1 MAEQKPLCTKKD
13 HVMEQDNVVG
23 FPADAVAFSER
34 AVKSLD
40 RLHYDK
46 ALRYFRKAVECES
59 DNPIH
64 QCNLA
69 GALAETGRFEESN
82 QILAYIVNELDPEM
96 NECYYYMAN
105 NLAYM
110 EQFEESEIMLEMYL
124 SRDRHG
130 VYAEEAEEMLEMIHY
145 ELNRPFN
152 PARRTN
158 SAEDVSAEESFSGS
172 LNGEAEDEFLAEGND
187 YEAAGG
193 MHAAGDTNGTANAP
207 DDPDGLEQTVEDHEQ
222 ARLLLEAGRFVE
234 AEKVLQRILEAD
246 PDFLAARN
254 NLALAYYYM
263 GRFDEAREM
272 LNGVLERDLGNLHA
286 LCNLAIF
293 ERHAGHE
300 DTVRALIDILVKIEP
315 FHREHVFKLATTMGI
330 LDEHEQAYRHLHRL
344 VARGMQREPS
354 LYHYAAVAACH
365 MGRYDEAARWWA
377 SCRRLDPE
385 SGVATY
391 FLEQLQQRGEGG
403 LDPMPSYHYRLPY
416 EETSRKAQERAT
428 RSTARKRIEDSAS
441 AMDYEEDWEQ
451 QIKSD
456 PLVRSSLFWALRF
469 GEPEVRLQAL
479 QAMSL
484 LADEEAKEAL
494 RTLLL
499 DPDQDAYIKQ
509 VTLYVLRMLGVK
521 EPIDVQW
528 DGERIQISSN
538 HIANRLPTWEPHW
551 QQVLDMV
558 RDYMKEEY
566 DLFQMHDAETL
577 WIEFITRLYPDEVPR
592 ITKASSWAA
601 ALEYIIA
608 KMYRRPLSYQDVA
621 VRYDV
626 SAATVAKHVKRME
639 DTCQVEDRL
648 KQTLT

>member
-1 MAEQKPLCTKKD
+1 MAEQKPLCTKEN

-82 QILAYIVNELDPEM
+82 QILAYIVNELDPDM

-105 NLAYM
+105 NFAYM
-110 EQFEESEIMLEMYL
+110 EQFEESEMMLGMYL
-124 SRDRHG
+124 SRERHG
-130 VYAEEAEEMLEMIHY
+130 VYAEEAEEMLEMLHY
-145 ELNRPFN
+145 ELNRPFD
-152 PARRTN
+152 PARRTK
-158 SAEDVSAEESFSGS
+158 SAGDVA
-172 LNGEAEDEFLAEGND
+172 AEDELTEGKD
-187 YEAAGG
+187 SGAADSVHGAGG
-193 MHAAGDTNGTANAP
+193 NGTANEP
-207 DDPDGLEQTVEDHEQ
+207 DERDTLEQTAEDHEQ

-263 GRFDEAREM
+263 GRFDEARET

-300 DTVRALIDILVKIEP
+300 VTVRSLLDILVKIEP

-416 EETSRKAQERAT
+416 EETSRKAQERAA
-428 RSTARKRIEDSAS
+428 RSAARKRMEDQAS
-441 AMDYEEDWEQ
+441 AVDGEDWEQ

-469 GEPEVRLQAL
+469 GEPEVKLQAL

-499 DPDQDAYIKQ
+499 DPGQDAYMKQ
-509 VTLYVLRMLGVK
+509 VTLYVLRLLGVK
-521 EPIDVQW
+521 GPIDVQW
-528 DGERIQISSN
+528 DDERIQISSN

-551 QQVLDMV
+551 QQVLDTV

-577 WIEFITRLYPDEVPR
+577 WIEFITRLYPDDVPR

-601 ALEYIIA
+601 ALEYLIA

-621 VRYDV
+621 VRYEV

-648 KQTLT
+648 KQTLKF